1 MLELRKVQRDPVEG
15 KIRVNWRD
23 RTGAT
28 FGSMGRLV
36 EVSDG
41 GVRVDLD
48 RRIEA
53 GLTVQIESADLRIA
67 GLAVVRHCRQKGMGF
82 RLGLQFGDGPKQI
95 RRKPS
100 ESPAAENH

>member
-1 MLELRKVQRDPVEG
+1 MLELRRVDRDSVDG
-15 KIRVNWRD
+15 KIRLNWRD
-23 RTGAT
+23 QMGAT

-36 EVSDG
+36 EVSTG

-48 RRIEA
+48 RRIEI
-53 GLTVQIESADLRIA
+53 GLTVQIESSDLKVA

-100 ESPAAENH
+100 ESPAAGNH